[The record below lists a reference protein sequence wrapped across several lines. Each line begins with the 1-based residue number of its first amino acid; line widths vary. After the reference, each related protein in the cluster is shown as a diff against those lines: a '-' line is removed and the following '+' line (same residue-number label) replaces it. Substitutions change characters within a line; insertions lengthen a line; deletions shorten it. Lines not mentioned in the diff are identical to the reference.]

1 MVDTLFFL
9 FFYRLKRNYVFNC
22 RSVKMRDG
30 SSNCCY
36 FATVWWS
43 QITFHNPPFQ
53 WDTDYSMLDKDAS
66 LCLSRGQWSVSN
78 WMTAVDMTQIM
89 ILQLNDLLLTSSYS
103 ERFVGYF
110 GESMTI
116 TLRSVFSTLKIRSK
130 GFSYSGFCI
139 KWYITPAI
147 VLWNGFLIICE
158 HFLHL
163 SCNIEIKYSLHI
175 KKML

>member
-1 MVDTLFFL
+1 
-9 FFYRLKRNYVFNC
+9 
-22 RSVKMRDG
+22 
-30 SSNCCY
+30 
-36 FATVWWS
+36 
-43 QITFHNPPFQ
+43 
-53 WDTDYSMLDKDAS
+53 MLDKDAS

-78 WMTAVDMTQIM
+78 WMTAVDIKKIM
-89 ILQLNDLLLTSSYS
+89 ILQLNDQLLTSSYS
-103 ERFVGYF
+103 ERLVGYF
-110 GESMTI
+110 GESVTI
-116 TLRSVFSTLKIRSK
+116 TLRSVFSTLKIK

-175 KKML
+175 KKTL